1 MAEPRHGDRRVH
13 SEELVFQM
21 SSELH
26 RRQAIDAID
35 TVDGKS
41 VRAFAVERVSTAEML
56 LLVLV
61 VDIEHV
67 SQAVAAVLSV
77 DPQARRAQPG

>member
-1 MAEPRHGDRRVH
+1 MAEPRHGDRRMH
-13 SEELVFQM
+13 SAELVFQM

-35 TVDGKS
+35 VLDGES
-41 VRAFAVERVSTAEML
+41 VRAFPVERVSTAEPL

-67 SQAVAAVLSV
+67 SQAVAVVLSV
-77 DPQARRAQPG
+77 DPQARRAQPS